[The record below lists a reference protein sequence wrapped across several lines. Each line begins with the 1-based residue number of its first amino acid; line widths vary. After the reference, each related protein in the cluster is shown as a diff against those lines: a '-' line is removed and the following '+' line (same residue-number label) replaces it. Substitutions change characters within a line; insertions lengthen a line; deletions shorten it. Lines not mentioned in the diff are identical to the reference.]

1 MKKLNK
7 YGVIF
12 AVALMIGTI
21 FPSFLMGAQTASAAE
36 APEINAAAAFA
47 IEAKTGKVLVNK
59 NGDEKLG
66 IASMTKMITEYLVL
80 EAIKDG
86 ELKWDQKITIDDYSY
101 KTSQNSELSNV
112 PLRLGEQYT
121 VKELYEAMAIYSAN
135 AAAISLAQAISGSEP
150 QFVDAMREKVIS
162 WGAKAEDI
170 YLINA
175 TGLTNSDL
183 NGNLYPGS
191 AETDE
196 NMMTARDMALVA
208 QHLLNDHPEVIETAK
223 IPTLDFRKG
232 TSDEIHMENWNWM
245 LPGLI
250 YARDNVDG
258 LKTGTTDIAGA
269 CFTGTAEENGMRII
283 TVVMNAGDGETNK
296 GARFEE
302 TAKIMDYAFD
312 NFEMKELV
320 KKGDTNKAL
329 KAINVAKGKEDSVKL
344 VMDTNVNAI
353 VQKDTEVKNLKVT
366 YTEKEGL
373 LNSDKELVAPIKK
386 GMEVGTAQVAPTND
400 TLGYIN
406 GATGQEVKVVTASEV
421 EKANFFVLTGRE
433 IKSFFTNLF

>member
-1 MKKLNK
+1 
-7 YGVIF
+7 
-12 AVALMIGTI
+12 
-21 FPSFLMGAQTASAAE
+21 
-36 APEINAAAAFA
+36 
-47 IEAKTGKVLVNK
+47 
-59 NGDEKLG
+59 
-66 IASMTKMITEYLVL
+66 
-80 EAIKDG
+80 
-86 ELKWDQKITIDDYSY
+86 
-101 KTSQNSELSNV
+101 
-112 PLRLGEQYT
+112 
-121 VKELYEAMAIYSAN
+121 
-135 AAAISLAQAISGSEP
+135 
-150 QFVDAMREKVIS
+150 
-162 WGAKAEDI
+162 
-170 YLINA
+170 
-175 TGLTNSDL
+175 
-183 NGNLYPGS
+183 
-191 AETDE
+191 
-196 NMMTARDMALVA
+196 
-208 QHLLNDHPEVIETAK
+208 
-223 IPTLDFRKG
+223 
-232 TSDEIHMENWNWM
+232 MENWNWM

-302 TAKIMDYAFD
+302 TAKMMDYAFD

-329 KAINVAKGKEDSVKL
+329 KPINVEKGKEDSVKL